1 MATSVEKWVDDI
13 YGRLNKFKMSNEK
26 KESLKKELATC
37 ENWEQVQ
44 DIKYRYKIGTFNRE
58 DDKWFNE
65 RSKNKTTC
73 PCGCRVIIPDK
84 CDRILCRW
92 CHKWVYKDE
101 KTEFR
106 YKVLEGK
113 KKAER
118 SD

>member
-1 MATSVEKWVDDI
+1 MATSVEKWVNDI
-13 YGRLNKFKMSNEK
+13 YGRINKYKMSNEK
-26 KESLKKELATC
+26 KECLKKELATC
-37 ENWEQVQ
+37 EDWEQVQ

-65 RSKNKTTC
+65 RSKSKTTC
-73 PCGCRVIIPDK
+73 SCGCRVIIPDK

-113 KKAER
+113 RKAER
-118 SD
+118 GD